1 MRKLAILLS
10 LVLAA
15 SFAGAQ
21 DARPDPTAAKAAP
34 AAGRTHE
41 IEAEVVA
48 FDAGT
53 QTLTIKGTPDNK
65 TVPVDAAAIPQVRDL
80 KPGQK
85 VTLVCRDNEAGEHQA
100 VSAVKPAKGP
110 AKMEDR
116 K

>member
-1 MRKLAILLS
+1 MRKLALLFT

-21 DARPDPTAAKAAP
+21 EARQDPMAQKAP
-34 AAGRTHE
+34 AATGKTHE
-41 IEAEVVA
+41 VEAEVVA

-53 QTLTIKGTPDNK
+53 QTLTIKGSPDNK
-65 TVPVDAAAIPQVRDL
+65 TVPVDASAIAQVRDL

-100 VSAVKPAKGP
+100 VAGVKPAKGP